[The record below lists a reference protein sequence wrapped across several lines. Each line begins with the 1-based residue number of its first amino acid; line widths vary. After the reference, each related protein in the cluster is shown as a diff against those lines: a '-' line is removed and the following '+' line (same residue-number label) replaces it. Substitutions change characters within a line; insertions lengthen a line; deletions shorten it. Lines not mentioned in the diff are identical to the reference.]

1 MKITWNWGTGI
12 TLTYMAFVA
21 LIMFMVVKSFQQK
34 IDLVTPDY
42 YSQEIAFQTKIDAS
56 EAYQQ
61 LNEKPSFIWSG
72 STLIITFPK
81 QLSENMI
88 GKVSLYCPSNN
99 QLDQNF
105 KLNLNEKNSQK
116 IDFGQL
122 ASNKYELQLSFKSND
137 KDYYFSE
144 SIFL

>member
-1 MKITWNWGTGI
+1 
-12 TLTYMAFVA
+12 
-21 LIMFMVVKSFQQK
+21 
-34 IDLVTPDY
+34 
-42 YSQEIAFQTKIDAS
+42 
-56 EAYQQ
+56 
-61 LNEKPSFIWSG
+61 
-72 STLIITFPK
+72 
-81 QLSENMI
+81 MI